1 MWTCRNLLVA
11 IVLAFAT
18 LTGFAN
24 DRSATMATSKQM
36 PFKAGGTFYI
46 IAEFQNVVVKIEPR
60 TDIKIDVRMEIT
72 AFDPKYRLQ
81 AYVPTFVEYGQR
93 EYVFVNDVKHRAEP
107 DREWDPKALP
117 TFFAGG
123 EATPGYYGTVTVSMP
138 PGMNLWVVTSSG
150 RCTLNGDLGNN
161 GVRFQTD
168 TGRISVKGAADDI
181 DAHTTFEDVN
191 LDFTRTVKT
200 LQVTIDKGGLSIS
213 GVAQNIKVQTNSASI
228 KMLIPRDLIL
238 AGALRTESGK
248 VSSEV
253 PPAKKEGNNLFDYEN
268 ENADSHLDISTRSG
282 NIAVKVGPY
291 TFYHKP

>member
-1 MWTCRNLLVA
+1 MAV
-11 IVLAFAT
+11 VLTFAT
-18 LTGFAN
+18 LIGLAN

-46 IAEFQNVVVKIEPR
+46 IAEFQNVVVKIAPR
-60 TDIKIDVRMEIT
+60 TDIKIDIRMEIT

-107 DREWDPKALP
+107 DKEWDPNALP
-117 TFFAGG
+117 NVLVGG
-123 EATPGYYGTVTVSMP
+123 EATPGYYGTVTVDMP

-161 GVRFQTD
+161 CARFQTD
-168 TGRISVKGAADDI
+168 TGKISVKGAADDI
-181 DAHTTFEDVN
+181 DAHTNFEDVHID
-191 LDFTRTVKT
+191 LTRTVKT
-200 LQVTIDKGGLSIS
+200 LQVTMDKGGLSIA
-213 GVAQNIKVQTNSASI
+213 GVAQNIKVQANSANVN
-228 KMLIPRDLIL
+228 MLIPSDLIL
-238 AGALRTESGK
+238 AGTLRTESGK

-253 PPAKKEGNNLFDYEN
+253 LPAKKEGDQLFDYEN

-282 NIAVKVGPY
+282 NIAVKVAPY
-291 TFYHKP
+291 AFHHNP